1 MNAKE
6 EILRE
11 LKARKYELK
20 KEITSMLKDRFSE
33 DCIEYKI
40 VNSFLERIESLITAT
55 ENAIFDVPS
64 EEEIAWQILGECN
77 CPYDEII
84 YRNAIKFILNYKKTE
99 TV

>member
-6 EILRE
+6 EVLRE

-40 VNSFLERIESLITAT
+40 VNSFLERIESLITAV

-64 EEEIAWQILGECN
+64 EEEIKKV
-77 CPYDEII
+77 
-84 YRNAIKFILNYKKTE
+84 AIKQSEYYCFLYGLPLHSQLQKTLK
-99 TV
+99 

>member
-6 EILRE
+6 EVLKMLTHQLEFHNKCME
-11 LKARKYELK
+11 LCDNNGA
-20 KEITSMLKDRFSE
+20 KEIYIKGAE
-33 DCIEYKI
+33 HIQQ
-40 VNSFLERIESLITAT
+40 LITAT

-64 EEEIAWQILGECN
+64 EEEIAWEILAQCN
-77 CPYDEII
+77 CQYDEII